1 MKKEIFISL
10 IILGILLLSCPVI
23 LLGQQVVA
31 NQEELLR
38 KFDNSDRIY
47 TKLQIDNVVSYFY
60 QRKIGE
66 AIVEKNFIR
75 YQFNVNT
82 EELIE
87 DSTQWRE
94 GLPLNVEPII
104 TQELAE
110 DMVEG
115 EVQYTSLYFIS
126 PNTDVFPVDPIPE
139 NPCWIVRSIDTNR
152 FIVTIIDAMTGEK
165 LGYGIPPPYEGFSQH
180 GPDWGACP
188 QPAIWYDHAE
198 NARVWFNTM
207 GYNTERVGNAT
218 DAKVQSHVQSD
229 GTAMFYELDHGGS
242 WSYHNRCDSDINAGE
257 IETWIASY
265 SSMVF
270 TFLGSCDGMCD
281 QTDNHFSFEFRKGS
295 NNGTVAVGYC
305 GMSSFNC
312 ETYCWPNAIDWQ
324 TTLFTWMNSGYT
336 VQYAFNK
343 ANLAYPNCAG
353 ANNCMRFA
361 GDASLRVVPVVTR
374 SLCGS
379 VYNGNGGPLNQNT
392 RRHYIRCNVNVPSGQ
407 TLTIGAG
414 ADLIFLN
421 NSKID
426 ANGTLEANGSA
437 GQIRFVSENNES
449 NGMEFTGEVEIT
461 AGGEIKIY
469 DN

>member
-31 NQEELLR
+31 NQEVLLR
-38 KFDNSDRIY
+38 KYDNSDRIY
-47 TKLQIDNVVSYFY
+47 TKLQIDTVVSYFY

-66 AIVEKNFIR
+66 AIVEKDFIR
-75 YQFNVNT
+75 YQFNINT
-82 EELIE
+82 EKLIE

-94 GLPLNVEPII
+94 GLPINVEPVF
-104 TQELAE
+104 TQEQAE
-110 DMVEG
+110 AMVEG

-152 FIVTIIDAMTGEK
+152 FIVNIIDAMTGEK

-180 GPDWGACP
+180 GPDWGPCP
-188 QPAIWYDHAE
+188 QDPIWYDHAE

-207 GYNTERVGNAT
+207 GYNTERVGNAS

-229 GTAMFYELDHGGS
+229 ETAMFYELDHGGS
-242 WSYHNRCDSDINAGE
+242 SEYHNQCDSDITAVE
-257 IETWIASY
+257 IGTWIASY

-295 NNGTVAVGYC
+295 NHGTVAVGYC
-305 GMSSFNC
+305 GMSSVAC
-312 ETYCWPNAIDWQ
+312 ETNCWPNAIDWQ
-324 TTLFTWMNSGYT
+324 TTMFTWMNSGST
-336 VQYAFNK
+336 VLTAFIQ
-343 ANLAYPNCAG
+343 ANLAYPDCSG
-353 ANNCMRFA
+353 VNNCMRFA
-361 GDASLRVVPVVTR
+361 GDASLTVVPVVTR

-379 VYNGNGGPLNQNT
+379 VYNGNGGPLNQNA

-421 NSKID
+421 DSKID
-426 ANGTLEANGSA
+426 ADGTLEANGST
-437 GQIRFVSENNES
+437 GQIRFVSENNEN
-449 NGMEFTGEVEIT
+449 NGMEFIGEVEIK
-461 AGGEIKIY
+461 AGGEIKIH
-469 DN
+469 D